1 MPVTITPR
9 RNFTLCACLAGLAVL
24 ACHRAP
30 DVRPLR
36 LGTTTTV
43 RQSGMLAVAESL
55 WREPQLATVIG
66 PSGLILHAAA
76 QGDLDVVLTHAPA
89 LETKLLGG
97 GAALERCPFVTSRFV
112 VVGPAADPAGV
123 RGAPDAAEAFR
134 RIAAHAMTFVSRG
147 DSSGTN
153 EREVAVWRSA
163 GLEPW
168 AGDHPWYLESG
179 TDQTTTLRLA
189 DERRAYALADLP
201 TLATLRDL
209 TLQPLFGD
217 DTVLLNRYSIT
228 LVRTPVPHPE
238 ARRFFAW
245 ALDRW
250 RAAVLAIRLRDGT
263 AAFERSP
270 GACVAS

>member
-1 MPVTITPR
+1 
-9 RNFTLCACLAGLAVL
+9 
-24 ACHRAP
+24 
-30 DVRPLR
+30 
-36 LGTTTTV
+36 
-43 RQSGMLAVAESL
+43 MLAVAESL
-55 WREPQLATVIG
+55 WRDPPLATVIG

-134 RIAAHAMTFVSRG
+134 RIAAHAVPFVSRG

-153 EREVAVWRSA
+153 EREIAVWRSA
-163 GLEPW
+163 GLAPW
-168 AGDHPWYLESG
+168 TGDHPWYVESG
-179 TDQTTTLRLA
+179 ADQTTTLRLA

-201 TLATLRDL
+201 TLATLPDL
-209 TLQPLFGD
+209 ALQPLFGGD
-217 DTVLLNRYSIT
+217 SVLLNHYSLS
-228 LVRTPVPHPE
+228 LVRTPALHPE

-245 ALDRW
+245 ALDTW
-250 RAAVLAIRLRDGT
+250 RARVLAIHLGDGT
-263 AAFERSP
+263 PAFARSP
-270 GACVAS
+270 GACMAS